1 LIFLLQTRL
10 NDLEQDLQIVESELK
25 EKEGMLQENSVQ

>member
-10 NDLEQDLQIVESELK
+10 NDLEQDLKIVESELK